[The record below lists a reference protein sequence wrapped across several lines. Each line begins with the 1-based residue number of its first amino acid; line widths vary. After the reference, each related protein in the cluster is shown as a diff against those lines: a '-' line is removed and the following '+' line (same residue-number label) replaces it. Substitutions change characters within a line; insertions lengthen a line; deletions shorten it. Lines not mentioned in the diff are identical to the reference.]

1 MNQTT
6 WIRSGV
12 LATTTAFGGLLAGC
26 ASEPAAEPEPL
37 ATSSTQQLV
46 VGDALG
52 GITAT
57 DFAAARTAFNTVEG
71 IDDGLGPIF
80 NERACGNCHTQGAAG
95 GAGVQIE
102 RRFGKFVNGI
112 FNGLASEGGSLRQ
125 LMTLGTFTG
134 KSGQTCTVPLEH
146 EPSDATVHNVGR
158 LTTPLFGLGLVDAMP
173 DSTFDSIV
181 ANEPAAVRG
190 TVNRVRILLPN
201 PDDPSQSI
209 NSTRV
214 GRFGWKAGIANLV
227 QFAADAYLNE
237 MGITTQHCFKGTSI
251 LAFATES
258 RPNGVAQPSGCDD
271 RGPGGAGVPAGTD
284 DGVGSCAGGVT
295 EIQDDVELF
304 TDFMTFLAPPPPDAT
319 IDPNVAR
326 QGAAA
331 FLNAGCAGCHFP
343 GPMTT
348 PNPAPNGVP
357 GGTQF
362 FPFSD
367 FALHDMG
374 ALGDQIGN
382 DGDTVARTRM
392 MRTAPLWGLR
402 FRTKFLHDGR
412 ATSATAAIQA
422 HAGQGAA
429 AASAF
434 NALSASDKT
443 ALLRSLNA
451 I

>member
-1 MNQTT
+1 MIRTR
-6 WIRSGV
+6 WIRNGALV
-12 LATTTAFGGLLAGC
+12 TTTAVGGLLTGC
-26 ASEPAAEPEPL
+26 ASEPVGEPDPA
-37 ATSSTQQLV
+37 ATSSTAQMV
-46 VGDALG
+46 IGDQLG
-52 GITAT
+52 GISAT
-57 DFAAARTAFNTVEG
+57 DFAAAKTAFNTVETV
-71 IDDGLGPIF
+71 DDGLGPIF

-102 RRFGKFVNGI
+102 RRFGKFVNGV
-112 FNGLASEGGSLRQ
+112 FNSLASEGGSLRQ

-284 DGVGSCAGGVT
+284 DGVGSCAGGLT